1 MQQENGVEL
10 VRSDGG
16 LPNILIVDD
25 RPENHRVIKRILHE
39 VKATFHYAHSGKEGL
54 SMALREKYAVILLDV
69 MMPDMD
75 GFETASLLRCNEST
89 RHVPLIFITAADPS
103 KELEFK
109 GYEVGAVDYL
119 FKPINAHSLRSKI
132 QVFLELED
140 QRSRLQRTL
149 GDVQRLE
156 SKNRLLL
163 ESIGEGILGVDAQ
176 GRITYTNPAC
186 EKLLGLPEAQLSGRG
201 IQEFV
206 NLSHHQEEHIAWQDS
221 QVFKRCNAGLTFHE
235 EFGLFYNKE
244 KQVFPVKYLA
254 NPIHDGNRMV
264 GVVIAFQDITQRR
277 KIEEQLSRLAQ
288 FDTLTGLLN
297 RGTFEKHLHRAIE
310 RADSNRRG
318 FSLLHLDIDHF
329 RQVNDQFGHD
339 VGDLLLQEVSHRVC
353 RLIRDGDL
361 IGRLGGD
368 EFIILLESFTEHHN
382 RNAAQLAE
390 RIIDVL
396 SEAFKI
402 HGHEF
407 FIGASIGIATFPES
421 GELFE
426 PLLQAAELAMFKAK
440 SSGRQN
446 FQFFT
451 EELQQQALAAMELE
465 RNLRRALAQQEFE
478 LYYQPKLEL
487 GSGRILGCEALVRW
501 KPDGNM
507 TIGPDTFIPKL
518 EEMGR
523 IGQLGDWIIDQVCRQ
538 LKHWRDEHGLSLC
551 VAVNLSVKQLQ
562 QEALPEQVGLLL
574 DQYELPR
581 DCIEF
586 EITESMMMHDPESAV
601 ATLSAFQFLGIAV
614 SVDDFGTGYSSFGY
628 LQHLPLDALKIDRL
642 FIQRLFQEEKSAEI
656 VRAII
661 SLAHNLNL
669 KVIAEGVET
678 QQQLA
683 FLQDEGCDFAQGY
696 LISRPV
702 PAEEMTQLLLGHRDG
717 KQ

>member
-1 MQQENGVEL
+1 MQHENSVETR
-10 VRSDGG
+10 RSDAA

-25 RPENHRVIKRILHE
+25 RPENHRVVKTILRDIQ
-39 VKATFHYAHSGKEGL
+39 ASFHSAHSGKEGL
-54 SMALREKYAVILLDV
+54 AMALRYKYAAILLDV

-75 GFETASLLRCNEST
+75 GFETASLLRCNEDT
-89 RHVPLIFITAADPS
+89 RHVPLIFITAADPTE
-103 KELEFK
+103 ELEFK

-119 FKPINAHSLRSKI
+119 FKPINAHTLRSKV
-132 QVFLELED
+132 QVFLDLEE
-140 QRSRLQRTL
+140 QRNRLQRTL

-156 SKNRLLL
+156 NKNRLLL
-163 ESIGEGILGVDAQ
+163 ESIGEGILGVDAE

-186 EKLLGLPEAQLSGRG
+186 ERILGLPEAQLSGRMV
-201 IQEFV
+201 QEFV
-206 NLSHHQEEHIAWQDS
+206 NLSHHQQEQIPWQDS
-221 QVFKRCNAGLTFHE
+221 QLFQHCNTGLTFRE

-244 KQVFPVKYLA
+244 RQMFPVKFLA
-254 NPIHDGNRMV
+254 NPIHDGDRMV

-297 RGTFEKHLHRAIE
+297 RSTFEKHLHRAIE
-310 RADSNRRG
+310 RAAANRRG

-329 RQVNDQFGHD
+329 RQVNDQYGHD
-339 VGDLLLQEVSHRVC
+339 VGDMLLQEVSHRVC

-368 EFIILLESFTEHHN
+368 EFIILLESFTDHHN

-390 RIIDVL
+390 QIISVL
-396 SEAFKI
+396 SVAFEI
-402 HGHEF
+402 LGNEF
-407 FIGASIGIATFPES
+407 FIGTSIGIATFPES
-421 GELFE
+421 GEHFE
-426 PLLQAAELAMFKAK
+426 ALLQAAELAMFKAK
-440 SSGRQN
+440 SNGRQN

-451 EELQQQALAAMELE
+451 EELQQRALEAMELE
-465 RNLRRALAQQEFE
+465 RNLRRALNQKEFE
-478 LYYQPKLEL
+478 VYYQPKLEL
-487 GSGRILGCEALVRW
+487 SSGRILGCEALVRW
-501 KPDGNM
+501 KPDGN
-507 TIGPDTFIPKL
+507 TIIGPDRFIPKL

-538 LKHWRDEHGLSLC
+538 LKHWQQEHGLSQC

-562 QEALPEQVGLLL
+562 QEELPEQVGLLM

-581 DCIEF
+581 ESIEF
-586 EITESMMMHDPESAV
+586 EITESMMMHDPDSAV
-601 ATLSAFQFLGIAV
+601 ATLSAFQHLGIAV
-614 SVDDFGTGYSSFGY
+614 SIDDFGTGYSSFGY
-628 LQHLPLDALKIDRL
+628 LQHLPLDALKIDRI

-678 QQQLA
+678 RQQLE
-683 FLQDEGCDFAQGY
+683 FLRDEGCDFAQGY
-696 LISRPV
+696 LISRPI
-702 PAEEMTQLLLGHRDG
+702 PADEMTQLLLEHRDAER
-717 KQ
+717 